1 MTNDDRN
8 TRTRQSDGLPRPTA
22 TGATTATGAS
32 RATGVTYQPA
42 DGDDDA
48 TRWRNGD
55 DVAVIRRRELRADRI
70 RWSAIWAGLVV
81 ALGIYMFLQLALVAS
96 GIVELADASSS
107 DAFWSAA
114 AALVAFLVGGITAGA
129 SAMWDGAD
137 DGLLHGIVM
146 WAVGLVALI
155 TLAALGGGIA
165 LGTFDTSDVF
175 DQFSAEDADPAVAND
190 DAEEA
195 AGWALIGLASALAA
209 SAIGA
214 TIGAKLW
221 PRNRDRDDD
230 TVHDRRP

>member
-1 MTNDDRN
+1 MSDGDTNI
-8 TRTRQSDGLPRPTA
+8 RTRESSDPPPPPTS
-22 TGATTATGAS
+22 GRGTTYETVSSAPTSTAWRS
-32 RATGVTYQPA
+32 
-42 DGDDDA
+42 DDD
-48 TRWRNGD
+48 D
-55 DVAVIRRRELRADRI
+55 IIRRRVVRADRI

-81 ALGIYMFLQLALVAS
+81 ALGIYLFLQLALVAT
-96 GIVELADASSS
+96 GIVELADATGS

-114 AALVAFLVGGITAGA
+114 AALVAFLIGGVTTGA
-129 SAMWDGAD
+129 SAMWGGVD

-155 TLAALGGGIA
+155 TLAAFGGGIA

-175 DQFSAEDADPAVAND
+175 DQFSAEDTDTEIAND

-214 TIGAKLW
+214 SIGAKMW
-221 PRNRDRDDD
+221 PRDRRRDDD
-230 TVHDRRP
+230 VGRTV